1 MNVLLQ
7 KGYSVRFPDTER
19 MEKMHNA
26 NDVSVESES
35 RRHAKKTA
43 SPEEIRE
50 AIAPVEFAPA
60 EVDVEST
67 PDGGFLLR
75 SPMPLKPYEKNLGVM
90 LRRWAHEAPDRT
102 FLAEKREDETWRTLK
117 YGNAGN
123 LVDSIAQSLLDRGL
137 GPDRPVMILSG
148 NSINHALLMLG
159 GFIAGVPVAPIS
171 VAYSLV
177 SDDFAKLKAI
187 YAEVRPALIY
197 AENGIMFSRALNALD
212 LTGVEVVIKEG
223 QVDGII
229 ASSFEKLL
237 ATPAT
242 EQVEKA
248 FAAVGPSTIAKILFS
263 SGSTGLPKG
272 ILNTHEM
279 LCANQQMMAQIWP
292 FMSTTPPIM
301 VDWLPWNH
309 TFGGNHN
316 FNMILKQGGTMYI
329 DGGKPVPAL
338 VQKTVQNLAEI
349 SPTIYVNVPVGFAM
363 LLPHLEQDEAL
374 RRCFFKKL
382 QLIFYA
388 GAALSQDLW
397 LRLEAVSILATGR
410 KVPMT
415 SSWGATETAPAVTS
429 AHFAIDRAGVI
440 GLPLP
445 GVILKMVPNAGKYEL
460 RVKGPIVTPGYLNN
474 PGLTAA
480 AFDADGFY
488 QMGDAG
494 AFADPEH
501 PCKGITFNGRVAEDF
516 KLSTGT
522 WVHVGALR
530 VETLAAAAPV
540 LQDAVISGHDR
551 EYVGILAWPNL
562 QGCRDI
568 CGDSQGE
575 RPVEELI
582 RSREVVAYLRK
593 TLRAHNRA
601 QVGSSTK
608 IARIILMTAPPSI
621 DANEITD
628 KGYINQR
635 AVLDRRKDLVEQ
647 LHAAKPGPEVLLV

>member
-1 MNVLLQ
+1 
-7 KGYSVRFPDTER
+7 
-19 MEKMHNA
+19 MEKMKNA
-26 NDVSVESES
+26 NDVRVEQEP
-35 RRHAKKTA
+35 RRQAKKTA
-43 SPEEIRE
+43 SPVEKSET
-50 AIAPVEFAPA
+50 IAPVEFAPA
-60 EVDVEST
+60 EVDVEAT
-67 PDGGFLLR
+67 QDGGFILR

-102 FLAEKREDETWRTLK
+102 FLAERRDDGTWRTLK

-123 LVDSIAQSLLDRGL
+123 LVDSIAQALLDRGL

-148 NSINHALLMLG
+148 NSINHALLLLG

-197 AENGIMFSRALNALD
+197 AENGITFSRALNALD
-212 LTGVEVVIKEG
+212 LAGVEVVVKEG
-223 QVDGII
+223 QADGVV
-229 ASSFEKLL
+229 ATSFEKLL
-237 ATPAT
+237 TTTPT
-242 EQVEKA
+242 EQVEAA

-272 ILNTHEM
+272 ILNTHDM
-279 LCANQQMMAQIWP
+279 LCANQQMMAQVWP
-292 FMSTTPPIM
+292 FMSTTPPVM

-329 DGGKPVPAL
+329 DGGKPLPAL

-349 SPTIYVNVPVGFAM
+349 SPTIYFNVPVGFAM

-374 RRCFFKKL
+374 RQNFFKKL

-445 GVILKMVPNAGKYEL
+445 GVTLKMVPNAGKYEL
-460 RVKGPIVTPGYLNN
+460 RVKGPIVTPGYLHR
-474 PGLTAA
+474 PDLTAE
-480 AFDADGFY
+480 AFDEDGFY
-488 QMGDAG
+488 RMGDAG
-494 AFADPEH
+494 AFADPLH
-501 PCKGITFNGRVAEDF
+501 PDKGITFNGRVAEDF
-516 KLSTGT
+516 KLSTGS

-530 VETLAAAAPV
+530 VNTLAAAAPV

-551 EYVGILAWPNL
+551 EYLGILAWPNV
-562 QGCRDI
+562 QGCREI
-568 CGDSQGE
+568 CGDNEGV
-575 RPVEELI
+575 RPMEELI

-593 TLRAHNRA
+593 KLRAYNRK
-601 QVGSSTK
+601 QVGSSTMIK
-608 IARIILMTAPPSI
+608 RVILMTVPPSI

-635 AVLDRRKDLVEQ
+635 AVLEQRKELVGL
-647 LHAAKPGPEVLLV
+647 LHTAKPGPEVLLV

>member
-1 MNVLLQ
+1 MN
-7 KGYSVRFPDTER
+7 KAK
-19 MEKMHNA
+19 EK
-26 NDVSVESES
+26 SVEPGLQG
-35 RRHAKKTA
+35 HAKSEP
-43 SPEEIRE
+43 SPGEICE

-60 EVDVEST
+60 EVNVEST

-75 SPMPLKPYEKNLGVM
+75 SPQPLKPYEKNLGVM

-102 FLAEKREDETWRTLK
+102 FLAERRDVGTWRTLK

-123 LVDSIAQSLLDRGL
+123 LVDAIAQALLDRGL
-137 GPDRPVMILSG
+137 GPDRPIMILSG

-159 GFIAGVPVAPIS
+159 GFIAGVPVTPVS

-197 AENGIMFSRALNALD
+197 AEDGIVFSRAINTLD

-223 QVDGII
+223 QVDGIVVT
-229 ASSFEKLL
+229 SFEKLL
-237 ATPAT
+237 ATTPT

-248 FAAVGPSTIAKILFS
+248 FAAVGPSSIAKILFS

-272 ILNTHEM
+272 ILNTHDM
-279 LCANQQMMAQIWP
+279 LCANQQMMAQVWP
-292 FMSTTPPIM
+292 FMNTTPPVM

-329 DGGKPVPAL
+329 DGGKPLPAL
-338 VQKTVQNLAEI
+338 VHKTVQNLAEI
-349 SPTIYVNVPVGFAM
+349 SPTIYFNVPVGFAM

-374 RRCFFKKL
+374 RRTFFKKL

-397 LRLEAVSILATGR
+397 LRLEAVSILATGS

-415 SSWGATETAPAVTS
+415 SSWGATETSPAVTS

-460 RVKGPIVTPGYLNN
+460 RVKGPIVTPGYLHR
-474 PGLTAA
+474 PDLTAA
-480 AFDADGFY
+480 AFDEEGY
-488 QMGDAG
+488 YRMGDAG
-494 AFADPEH
+494 AFADRDNPA
-501 PCKGITFNGRVAEDF
+501 KGITFNGRVAEDF

-522 WVHVGALR
+522 WVHVGAVR
-530 VETLAAAAPV
+530 VDILAAAAPV

-551 EYVGILAWPNL
+551 EYVGILAWPNV
-562 QGCRDI
+562 QGCREV
-568 CGDSQGE
+568 CGDHGA
-575 RPVEELI
+575 ELSLEQLL
-582 RSREVVAYLRK
+582 RSRELAGYLRK
-593 TLRAHNRA
+593 TVRKHNRA
-601 QVGSSTK
+601 QVGSSTMIK
-608 IARIILMTAPPSI
+608 RIILMTVPPSI

-635 AVLDRRKDLVEQ
+635 AVLDCRKELVAR
-647 LHAAKPGPEVLLV
+647 LHAAKPDPEVLLV